1 MPRPLKSTADAHQRS
16 LFFSTETLPPAS
28 RLEAWN
34 AAFGTLNA
42 ISVLS
47 DGVTQPGVRCENWLL
62 GGGLVLSETSVTK
75 ARFTRDAQRSRRDQL
90 DHWVLRV
97 LRRGRGVLRH
107 PGFEVVTGPGDLVL
121 FSMHETWVV
130 DWDDVAW
137 VSLCI
142 PRDLDLR
149 LSTAL
154 ASQPPG
160 LLRGAAVGLLADLLL
175 ALPAR
180 VAIAQPDEI
189 ASIAGAVHAAI
200 GACLPVVGPDQA
212 RALGPETTAG
222 LAKERVRRAI
232 LRNIGSV
239 RLKPAQLAAAAGL
252 SRSALYR
259 LFEPEGG
266 VARYVRHVRL
276 GLAHSALTDPASAHL
291 SIGAIAEAHGF
302 PEPAEFSRAFRS
314 VFGATPSDVRNAV
327 RTTPIVPLP
336 IGHPLR
342 PASPAR
348 NFAARVYGEAGST

>member
-1 MPRPLKSTADAHQRS
+1 MPRPLPSTSDALSRS
-16 LFFSTETLPPAS
+16 LYFSTDTVPPAS
-28 RLEAWN
+28 RLDAWN
-34 AAFGTLNA
+34 AAFGSLNA
-42 ISVLS
+42 ISVLPE
-47 DGVTQPGVRCENWLL
+47 GGTQPGVRCENWLL

-107 PGFEVVTGPGDLVL
+107 PGFEVATGPGDLVL
-121 FSMHETWVV
+121 FSMHETWMV
-130 DWDDVAW
+130 DWDNVAW

-160 LLRGAAVGLLADLLL
+160 LMRGAAAGLLADLLL

-180 VAIAQPDEI
+180 VAIAQPDEV
-189 ASIAGAVHAAI
+189 ASIAAAVHATI
-200 GACLPVVGPDQA
+200 GACLPATGADQA
-212 RALGPETTAG
+212 RALAPDTTAG

-276 GLAHSALTDPASAHL
+276 GLAHTALTDPASMHL

-327 RTTPIVPLP
+327 RATPIVPLP
-336 IGHPLR
+336 LAR
-342 PASPAR
+342 PQRPQGQGRS
-348 NFAARVYGEAGST
+348 FAARIYGEAGST